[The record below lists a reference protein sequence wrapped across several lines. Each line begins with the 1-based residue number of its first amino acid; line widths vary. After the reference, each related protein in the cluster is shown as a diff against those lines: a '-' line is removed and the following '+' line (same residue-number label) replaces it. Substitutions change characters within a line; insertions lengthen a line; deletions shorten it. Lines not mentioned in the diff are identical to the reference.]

1 MDASSRTSHPTS
13 ALAVFLLAALVASI
27 GFAERADSKRFS
39 QKVIKS
45 VSKKRLAGAYKGV
58 SEEGTPV
65 SFRLTKGGKIVDFT
79 VPVNLGCETENAD
92 LDGDGR
98 INDSVPGEITKFTK
112 TITLRSAPQ
121 RGRKA
126 TPHYP
131 LGMTFEYATPPLPDS
146 QPPLG
151 TEVVLYEI
159 KTKFK
164 DELFSG
170 PGANIYWPIP
180 KRAAAVRRGAVHRHE
195 ERPPDVGADARP
207 HALLPEHRWSRQHP
221 HLRARLRRQ
230 EDGRVTPASSGN
242 DPDRPA

>member
-131 LGMTFEYATPPLPDS
+131 LGMTFEYATPSLPDS

-159 KTKFK
+159 KTQFK

-180 KRAAAVRRGAVHRHE
+180 KRAAAMDGELFIATRNGPRTSEPMPGRT
-195 ERPPDVGADARP
+195 
-207 HALLPEHRWSRQHP
+207 LCFLSI
-221 HLRARLRRQ
+221 
-230 EDGRVTPASSGN
+230 DGRVSTHISALDFDAKKTGG
-242 DPDRPA
+242 